1 MADYQEYRRRVLR
14 KRWRR
19 RFMAAA
25 LLLLLLLVGA
35 IGMLWKSLHREQ
47 RPSGVGQNT
56 ILQEV
61 TQDNTWNTASYA
73 VARQLTVQTLAD
85 SAATALDFRMAA
97 LPKSSTAVGKEWF
110 NDVSFVGDSLTQG
123 MQLYEEGMQNAMFC
137 AYKGVGPNVIVN
149 GTTCKRTDGV
159 AEVPLEALTAQQ
171 PRAIYVLLGTN
182 VLGRDTDYSSFLTYY
197 RLMLD
202 MLSQTLPN
210 AKIYVQSITPVRPEV
225 CQKSG
230 HEGLNRDRLCQI
242 NNELAAIALE
252 KNCYFLNLW
261 EVLADENGDLI
272 DFRIDFMNRD
282 VPDCLT
288 MTFGV
293 YDNKHLYEN
302 QTPPAR
308 SNVADYGDEL
318 LSDNPKEQR
327 EILAT
332 FTFELRFDPTY
343 TEQGTVIDVGETFLL
358 DGQSVTLTE
367 AEIYPTH
374 LRLNFDYDP
383 ANTAW
388 LTELNFYLENERGE
402 RFNGIVNGISA
413 TGNPDDPST
422 DSVWLDSPYF
432 STGEHLT
439 LHVTG
444 ASWIDKGQERVKV
457 DLAKGMIENP
467 PQGVRLEW
475 AEKRD
480 AGWVVSFS
488 AGYRWEKTMHYQ
500 IWKNRFYDED
510 GTAHDIN
517 QRGAS
522 SSPMIL
528 GEISGAELESYEAAE
543 KAAKEE
549 GRYFETF
556 GLKDCA
562 ADCVWLEPCWTRI
575 TNSTAEIVIK

>member
-1 MADYQEYRRRVLR
+1 MSGNVGIFADLILLALLLIGLVLGWR
-14 KRWRR
+14 QGFVQALTRIIVVVAALLLAGWIAGKLAEPAARWLEPILSEKLEQRLTAQGNTDDAGE
-19 RFMAAA
+19 MLAAFGFEGDTLSELVDNA
-25 LLLLLLLVGA
+25 VEKAQQAGETLLSAVVSTALKSAAYAVVYVVSFLLLLLLLVGA

-149 GTTCKRTDGV
+149 GTTCKRADGV

-272 DFRIDFMNRD
+272 ESYAQ
-282 VPDCLT
+282 PD
-288 MTFGV
+288 G
-293 YDNKHLYEN
+293 Y
-302 QTPPAR
+302 
-308 SNVADYGDEL
+308 
-318 LSDNPKEQR
+318 
-327 EILAT
+327 
-332 FTFELRFDPTY
+332 
-343 TEQGTVIDVGETFLL
+343 
-358 DGQSVTLTE
+358 
-367 AEIYPTH
+367 H
-374 LRLNFDYDP
+374 LRP
-383 ANTAW
+383 
-388 LTELNFYLENERGE
+388 
-402 RFNGIVNGISA
+402 
-413 TGNPDDPST
+413 
-422 DSVWLDSPYF
+422 
-432 STGEHLT
+432 
-439 LHVTG
+439 
-444 ASWIDKGQERVKV
+444 
-457 DLAKGMIENP
+457 
-467 PQGVRLEW
+467 
-475 AEKRD
+475 
-480 AGWVVSFS
+480 
-488 AGYRWEKTMHYQ
+488 AGYAVWTDYLCSH
-500 IWKNRFYDED
+500 
-510 GTAHDIN
+510 T
-517 QRGAS
+517 
-522 SSPMIL
+522 
-528 GEISGAELESYEAAE
+528 
-543 KAAKEE
+543 E
-549 GRYFETF
+549 G
-556 GLKDCA
+556 
-562 ADCVWLEPCWTRI
+562 
-575 TNSTAEIVIK
+575 